1 MNILLQ
7 YEYFYAPCICLA
19 TGYICT
25 MFGSDINLEEE
36 HTDTAYFCHTV
47 MDKNYPWDSGV

>member
-7 YEYFYAPCICLA
+7 YEYFYASCICLA
-19 TGYICT
+19 AGYICT
-25 MFGSDINLEEE
+25 MFGYDINLEEE

-47 MDKNYPWDSGV
+47 MDKNFS